1 MITESEAAPRI
12 RAAFDAFAAFA
23 PAKDGEDHLD
33 VVELPDLDAA
43 ARVGRD
49 WAQPDGVVLLSP
61 AAPSFDRFRDYRH
74 RAEAFAAA
82 VSRLAPSADRSS

>member
-1 MITESEAAPRI
+1 VVLAGPG
-12 RAAFDAFAAFA
+12 
-23 PAKDGEDHLD
+23 GEDHLD

-43 ARVGRD
+43 ARLGRE
-49 WAQPDGVVLLSP
+49 WASPDGVALPSP

-82 VSRLAPSADRSS
+82 VGRPPPTAGRSS